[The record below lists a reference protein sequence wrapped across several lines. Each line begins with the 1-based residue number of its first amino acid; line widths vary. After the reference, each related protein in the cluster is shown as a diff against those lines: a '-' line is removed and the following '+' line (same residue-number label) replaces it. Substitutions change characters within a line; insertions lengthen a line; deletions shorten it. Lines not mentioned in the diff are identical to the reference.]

1 MVLHAISL
9 HENNNLKELKKNLKK
24 FELMEFRINNRGPEL
39 NDYTETLNE
48 HVSQLN
54 QKTREKGK
62 EIDKLKRQLIE
73 RDREYR
79 E

>member
-39 NDYTETLNE
+39 SDYTEILNE